1 MRKSLPPIQV
11 THGWNGNEVMKII
24 YKILRKINRFFAE
37 TTGYLVGLIVILLV
51 IDTVGT
57 LIKHQIHGVIEL
69 AVFTVIASAYVGL
82 SYTEEIR
89 GHVRVAAI
97 VGRLSQ
103 KVQLGISIFWGIVS
117 FIVIGLAT
125 YAAFY
130 KAVEALVEG
139 EAIAGTVPYPLS
151 PIRFVIAV
159 SLLFYGL
166 QILANFILDLAE
178 LNGQEKKQVIPK
190 S

>member
-1 MRKSLPPIQV
+1 
-11 THGWNGNEVMKII
+11 MKTI
-24 YKILRKINRFFAE
+24 YGILRKINRFFAE

-51 IDTVGT
+51 IDTVGN

-82 SYTEEIR
+82 SYTEEVR

-97 VGRLSQ
+97 VGRLSP
-103 KVQLGISIFWGIVS
+103 KVQLGINIFWGIVS
-117 FIVIGLAT
+117 FIVISLAT
-125 YAAFY
+125 YAAFS
-130 KAVEALVEG
+130 KAVEAYVEG
-139 EAIAGTVPYPLS
+139 EAIAGIVPYSLS

-159 SLLFYGL
+159 SLLFYGF
-166 QILANFILDLAE
+166 QILANFILDIA
-178 LNGQEKKQVIPK
+178 NFGGPEKTQIDQK